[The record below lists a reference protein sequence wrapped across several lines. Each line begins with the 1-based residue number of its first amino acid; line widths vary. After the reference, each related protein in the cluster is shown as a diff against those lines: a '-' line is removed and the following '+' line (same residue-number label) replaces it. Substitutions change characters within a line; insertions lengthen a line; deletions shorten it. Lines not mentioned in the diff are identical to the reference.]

1 MSVKHDIIKMIFLV
15 RCDTI
20 KILTNP
26 KIMLEHAN
34 TRIYN
39 LSSGPHI
46 TQFSAVFAKKRKNFE

>member
-15 RCDTI
+15 RCDTM

-26 KIMLEHAN
+26 KIMLEQAN

-39 LSSGPHI
+39 LSSGPHF
-46 TQFSAVFAKKRKNFE
+46 THFSAVVAKKLKKFE